1 MTSYCTQPA
10 NQPGNLALGAYGFGL
25 LSLKSSY
32 RNLRTGVFFQQFLQH
47 LTQCQAH
54 GGMVKLT
61 DNLLNSYCG
70 QKINSGPCE
79 SFRHFIA

>member
-32 RNLRTGVFFQQFLQH
+32 RNL
-47 LTQCQAH
+47 
-54 GGMVKLT
+54 
-61 DNLLNSYCG
+61 
-70 QKINSGPCE
+70 
-79 SFRHFIA
+79 